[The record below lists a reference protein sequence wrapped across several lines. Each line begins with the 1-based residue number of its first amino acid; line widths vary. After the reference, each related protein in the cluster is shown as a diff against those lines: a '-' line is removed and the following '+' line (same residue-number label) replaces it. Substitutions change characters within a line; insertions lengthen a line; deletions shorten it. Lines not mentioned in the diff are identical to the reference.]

1 MRYLYSIYL
10 FILGFYCAGPLES
23 AAPLTHLYIG
33 DIFLKYY
40 NVEDR
45 KAFLLGNI
53 YPDIRYMS
61 SVSRANTHRD
71 DVTLNEII
79 KEEDSFKKGCLLHC
93 YVDVLRENL
102 VEILH
107 IYDMLEPLD
116 RGYKSQLLKFIE
128 DEYLHARCQTAEYVQ
143 INTAPIKQEFQHN
156 LQLRDLQKWH
166 LFISGYLTIK
176 PSMQMYL
183 LSMVTKEMFGI
194 PSHILYEWSYEIP
207 KLAHDPYLK
216 KYTKYMLDRIEKTF
230 TQRKS
235 INVVIRKVR
244 CDE

>member
-1 MRYLYSIYL
+1 MRYLLSIYSL
-10 FILGFYCAGPLES
+10 ILCFLCAIPLES

-33 DIFLKYY
+33 DLFLKYY

-61 SVSRANTHRD
+61 NVSRANTHRT
-71 DVTLNEII
+71 DVSLDEII

-93 YVDVLRENL
+93 YVDVLREEL

-107 IYDMLEPLD
+107 IYDMLEPVD

-128 DEYLHARCQTAEYVQ
+128 DEYLSSRCQTAEYVQ
-143 INTAPIKQEFQHN
+143 INTAPIKQEYQHN
-156 LQLRDLQKWH
+156 LQLIDLQKWH

-183 LSMVTKEMFGI
+183 LSMITKEMFGI

-207 KLAHDPYLK
+207 KLANDPYLE
-216 KYTKYMLDRIEKTF
+216 KYTKYMINQIERTF
-230 TQRKS
+230 TRRKS
-235 INVVIRKVR
+235 INLVIREKR
-244 CDE
+244 TQL